1 MNTAVLT
8 ACVHGRVPCTRP
20 FLWPVY
26 TAIHDRVRTVF
37 TTVHDRNT
45 AVFTARAQVY
55 GRVCGPSTQL
65 CTWSVYDHNTAVFTA
80 RVHVRTMYTAVH
92 RPCKWSVHDPNT
104 AALRPVHGRVPCT
117 RLSLQSVYT
126 AVDRP
131 LHGLYTAEAE
141 ANAETDA
148 KARLQ

>member
-1 MNTAVLT
+1 MNTTVLT
-8 ACVHGRVPCTRP
+8 ACAHGRVPCTRP

-45 AVFTARAQVY
+45 AVFTVRA
-55 GRVCGPSTQL
+55 
-65 CTWSVYDHNTAVFTA
+65 
-80 RVHVRTMYTAVH
+80 HVRTMYTAVH
-92 RPCKWSVHDPNT
+92 KPCKWSVHDPNT
-104 AALRPVHGRVPCT
+104 AVYTAALRPVRGRVRLCTARAHGRVPCA